1 MMLLRRTLL
10 RSLRNERKP
19 AMIMR
24 FYLIAGVLLLGS
36 TAYFTVVRQEPGY
49 QGVSAMSSVTE
60 LQNKGILPTGPFAE
74 NEEIEHGVF
83 EVPPMDEVMLE
94 QAVSDMDMG
103 SMDMSG
109 MDMTPA
115 DGGTMT
121 MPDGSTMPAADM
133 APADGDTMTMPDGAT
148 MPAADMAPADSDTMT
163 MPDGSTMPMADMAP
177 ADGDTMA
184 MPDGSTMPAADMAP
198 ADGDTM
204 AMPDGSTMPASDMAP
219 ADGDTMTMPDDTTM
233 PMANMAMATDCS
245 GDNGLGFCA
254 DDAAADREI
263 ELSMSEWT
271 FSDLSVEV
279 QKGERIRF
287 TVRNDGKNLHEFMFM
302 AMAQMQAVNYRA
314 QRADWNLLE
323 HEALFEQSLMLPG
336 ESISFVV
343 EVQSTGSWMF
353 MCMVPYHMQMGMMGQ
368 IATPGAAMDM

>member
-1 MMLLRRTLL
+1 
-10 RSLRNERKP
+10 
-19 AMIMR
+19 MIMR